1 MYERGGISGN
11 DGKGTVDAMERV
23 VQDSEEMAEAF

>member
-11 DGKGTVDAMERV
+11 DDKGTGDTLERI
-23 VQDSEEMAEAF
+23 VQDLKEMAEAF